1 MYGFMKSVWIL
12 SLWMN
17 YCHQWIN
24 VCSIKKLSHSVML
37 TFQRPHEEKSP
48 VGPWLLALFLF
59 VVCGSGDYTGTLVWE
74 SEYLNN
80 TVFASCLSFLDLS
93 HNPWYDF
100 VIFMYKINC
109 TEVLD
114 LLGLILP
121 FPQPYPRSYKASVW
135 ACESWVCLELHS
147 PTTSSHSPF
156 LPLTKALENLEEDWR
171 LQIHSFLQLVD
182 ETWHGIMCTWP
193 CGYCVYIVSRKVVS
207 LFGNFPSHLSLHGRC
222 ISLEMCHNYVYVS
235 IYRCVCVWERDFFS
249 NKYWMHLPS
258 VYCQFSIAVAQ
269 DPSEYSV
276 CDMGMALTSMYPKLE
291 LNWNFRKC
299 ISASAFYLFPGLL
312 LWHTFPPH

>member
-100 VIFMYKINC
+100 VYSC
-109 TEVLD
+109 TKWIVPKY
-114 LLGLILP
+114 LICWDSSCP
-121 FPQPYPRSYKASVW
+121 FLSHIPDHTKHPYGHVNLESVW
-135 ACESWVCLELHS
+135 
-147 PTTSSHSPF
+147 SSIPQQ
-156 LPLTKALENLEEDWR
+156 PLLTVPSYPWLRPWR
-171 LQIHSFLQLVD
+171 TWRRIGGCRFIHS
-182 ETWHGIMCTWP
+182 
-193 CGYCVYIVSRKVVS
+193 
-207 LFGNFPSHLSLHGRC
+207 
-222 ISLEMCHNYVYVS
+222 
-235 IYRCVCVWERDFFS
+235 S
-249 NKYWMHLPS
+249 N
-258 VYCQFSIAVAQ
+258 
-269 DPSEYSV
+269 
-276 CDMGMALTSMYPKLE
+276 
-291 LNWNFRKC
+291 
-299 ISASAFYLFPGLL
+299 
-312 LWHTFPPH
+312 